1 MFLSNQKRLKIQEII
16 KRISLYKE
24 VSLKERIYVEKYS
37 KHSSIIYRWLKKANS
52 IRRNGSQ
59 SKGSINDLL
68 QSLGIDGLDR
78 EDHFNPDKDD
88 ISDWL
93 GGSPDWIKRS

>member
-1 MFLSNQKRLKIQEII
+1 MLLSNQKRLKIREII
-16 KRISLYKE
+16 KRISLDKE
-24 VSLKERIYVEKYS
+24 VSLKERIYVEKYA
-37 KHSSIIYRWLKKANS
+37 KHCSIISLWLKKANS
-52 IRRNGSQ
+52 IRRHGLQ
-59 SKGSINDLL
+59 TEGSINGLL

-78 EDHFNPDKDD
+78 ENDFNPDKDD

>member
-16 KRISLYKE
+16 RRISIDKE
-24 VSLKERIYVEKYS
+24 VSLKERIYVEKYA
-37 KHSSIIYRWLKKANS
+37 KHSSIISLWLKKANS
-52 IRRNGSQ
+52 IRRHGLQ
-59 SKGSINDLL
+59 SKDSIDGLS

-78 EDHFNPDKDD
+78 DNDFDPNKDD